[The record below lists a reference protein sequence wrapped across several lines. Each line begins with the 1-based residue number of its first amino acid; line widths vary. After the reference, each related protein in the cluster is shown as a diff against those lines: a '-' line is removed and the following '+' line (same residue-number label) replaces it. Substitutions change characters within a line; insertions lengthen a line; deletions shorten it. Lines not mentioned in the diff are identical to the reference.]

1 MHINIEDELKNIQ
14 SIENLIQSRAQSD
27 VFIQRTLYTFS
38 FNELIPLFEL
48 LDNYKEILESFRE
61 QATSMEM
68 IQLSSDEPDELKSYP
83 LR

>member
-1 MHINIEDELKNIQ
+1 MYINIEDELKNIQ

-38 FNELIPLFEL
+38 FNELKPLFEL
-48 LDNYKEILESFRE
+48 LNNYKEILGSFRE

-68 IQLSSDEPDELKSYP
+68 IKENSYD
-83 LR
+83 

>member
-27 VFIQRTLYTFS
+27 VFTQRTLYTFS

-68 IQLSSDEPDELKSYP
+68 IQENINESNNSH
-83 LR
+83 RRI